1 MHIVSRFYSFF
12 RDYSLYRFYKVYKIY
27 KREPTMINEETAR
40 ATAKLAALCAKA
52 EHCTGEMDKKLRQ
65 WGISA
70 EDRQTV
76 IDYLVTN
83 HYVDDSR
90 YTEAFVEDKI
100 RFNQWGRRKIEQ
112 ALYAKGVSADVYT
125 PVLDRVPD
133 DLEWPD
139 DEDVPTLPDEG

>member
-1 MHIVSRFYSFF
+1 
-12 RDYSLYRFYKVYKIY
+12 
-27 KREPTMINEETAR
+27 MINEETAR

-83 HYVDDSR
+83 HY
-90 YTEAFVEDKI
+90 
-100 RFNQWGRRKIEQ
+100 NQWGRRKIEQ

-133 DLEWPD
+133 SAYLEQLKPLLRAKWPTIKADSDYERSMKLIKFGMGRGYSLDLIRQCIDSVSE
-139 DEDVPTLPDEG
+139 EDLDGDGELD

>member
-1 MHIVSRFYSFF
+1 
-12 RDYSLYRFYKVYKIY
+12 
-27 KREPTMINEETAR
+27 MINEETAR

-52 EHCTGEMDKKLRQ
+52 EHYTGEMDKKLRQ
-65 WGISA
+65 WGIST

-112 ALYAKGVSADVYT
+112 ARAARSSRRST
-125 PVLDRVPD
+125 PKVCRLMSTR
-133 DLEWPD
+133 LCSTMC
-139 DEDVPTLPDEG
+139 PTALISNN

>member
-1 MHIVSRFYSFF
+1 
-12 RDYSLYRFYKVYKIY
+12 
-27 KREPTMINEETAR
+27 
-40 ATAKLAALCAKA
+40 
-52 EHCTGEMDKKLRQ
+52 MDKKLRQ

-133 DLEWPD
+133 SAYLEQLRPLLKAKWPTIKAD
-139 DEDVPTLPDEG
+139 SDYERSMKPHQVWYGTRLFARPHPTVHRQRERRRSRRR